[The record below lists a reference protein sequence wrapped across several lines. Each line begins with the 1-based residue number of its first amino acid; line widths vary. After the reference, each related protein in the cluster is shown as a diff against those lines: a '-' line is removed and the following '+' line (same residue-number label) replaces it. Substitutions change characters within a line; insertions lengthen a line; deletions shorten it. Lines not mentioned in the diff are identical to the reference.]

1 MVSNIY
7 GHFVKWLL
15 LIDPHLEKEDQGL
28 EEAKFLTGEFLLHL
42 IIAVLSDFNIEYD

>member
-15 LIDPHLEKEDQGL
+15 LVDPRLEKEDQGL
-28 EEAKFLTGEFLLHL
+28 EETKL
-42 IIAVLSDFNIEYD
+42 IFYK